1 MKKDIKWLVQ
11 MINDEREILRQR
23 FESGK
28 GTPNQIAFDE
38 GRDWTLAHVLRMM
51 YYPNKLEE
59 LSKELPE
66 KVVVPQFV
74 ADEFD
79 YNKNPYWEVDESKDV
94 SHILKCAF
102 GNEGKPSDFLDWV
115 RENPEDYVMAVRN
128 GCEVEEEPLY
138 RALIKGHELIDSAKS
153 YWYFDMSNDRVFIS
167 NLYSIYSNFITE
179 MTKAEWNKVGINELN
194 ADFVKV
200 DE

>member
-1 MKKDIKWLVQ
+1 MKKDIDWLVQ
-11 MINDEREILRQR
+11 MIKEEREILRQR

-28 GTPNQIAFDE
+28 GTPNQITFDE

-51 YYPNKLEE
+51 YYPDKLEE
-59 LSKELPE
+59 LSKELPVLP
-66 KVVVPQFV
+66 KYV

-102 GNEGKPSDFLDWV
+102 GNEGKPSEFLDWV

-128 GCEVEEEPLY
+128 GYEVEDEPLY

-153 YWYFDMSNDRVFIS
+153 YWYFNMSNDCVFIS

-179 MTKAEWNKVGINELN
+179 MTKAEWNKVGINDSN
-194 ADFVKV
+194 ADFVRV
-200 DE
+200 EE

>member
-79 YNKNPYWEVDESKDV
+79 CNKNAYWEVDEAKDIPHV
-94 SHILKCAF
+94 LKCAF
-102 GNEGKPSDFLDWV
+102 GNKEKPSEFLDWV
-115 RENPEDYVMAVRN
+115 RDNPEDYVMAVRN